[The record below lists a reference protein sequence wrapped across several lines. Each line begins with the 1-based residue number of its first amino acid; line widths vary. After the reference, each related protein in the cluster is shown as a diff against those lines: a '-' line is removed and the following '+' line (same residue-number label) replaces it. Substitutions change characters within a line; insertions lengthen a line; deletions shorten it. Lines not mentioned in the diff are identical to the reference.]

1 MGKSLNV
8 AIHNYWSFQHI
19 FVASLPA
26 EADVTIGLEKW
37 EMSVAYRGL
46 WKVCYHLTPPGKL
59 SW

>member
-26 EADVTIGLEKW
+26 EADVTIGL
-37 EMSVAYRGL
+37 
-46 WKVCYHLTPPGKL
+46 
-59 SW
+59 